1 MAHVPSAN
9 TEVVDFMSYTTASHQ
24 GLIKIGCTFGELSCC
39 LSLSVATP
47 YCGSE
52 SCVNVWHAV
61 VTGLNPEKET
71 TLL

>member
-9 TEVVDFMSYTTASHQ
+9 TEAVDFMSYTTASHQ

-47 YCGSE
+47 Y
-52 SCVNVWHAV
+52 
-61 VTGLNPEKET
+61 
-71 TLL
+71 